1 MDSLNVDELF
11 ADLKRVVA
19 EEKQSDEPT
28 KGDVDGFHD
37 DKLSVEIDDKTEQ
50 FQAIERNLKR
60 LPKLQT
66 GFDQLGTNGK
76 QIQVEEQSK
85 VIKIDDPIY
94 ILESRKK
101 SDKVKPPTETE
112 KWFTLPKTEMTAE
125 VKRDLMIIKHRAALD
140 PKRHYKKDKWKI
152 PERFSV
158 GTIIEGPTEFYSSR
172 LKNKERKNT
181 MLETLMADDTTNKY
195 FKRKY
200 TEVQQKKT
208 SGKKAHYN
216 AVKDKRRKF

>member
-1 MDSLNVDELF
+1 MDELF
-11 ADLKRVVA
+11 ANLKRVVA
-19 EEKQSDEPT
+19 EEKRGDEPR
-28 KGDVDGFHD
+28 GSLGEEFQD
-37 DKLSVEIDDKTEQ
+37 DKVSVEVDDRAEQ
-50 FQAIERNLKR
+50 FQTIERNLKR

-66 GFDQLGTNGK
+66 DFDQLGANGK
-76 QIQVEEQSK
+76 QAQAELQRK
-85 VIKIDDPIY
+85 VTKVDDPIY

-112 KWFTLPKTEMTAE
+112 KWFTLPKPEMTAE

-140 PKRHYKKDKWKI
+140 PKRHYKKEKWQA
-152 PERFSV
+152 PERFSI
-158 GTIIEGPTEFYSSR
+158 GTIIEGPTEFFSSR

-181 MLETLMADDTTNKY
+181 MLETLMADDKTNKY

-208 SGKKAHYN
+208 SGKKAHYRG
-216 AVKDKRRKF
+216 VKDKRRKF

>member
-85 VIKIDDPIY
+85 HTEQVKI
-94 ILESRKK
+94 IL
-101 SDKVKPPTETE
+101 
-112 KWFTLPKTEMTAE
+112 
-125 VKRDLMIIKHRAALD
+125 
-140 PKRHYKKDKWKI
+140 
-152 PERFSV
+152 
-158 GTIIEGPTEFYSSR
+158 
-172 LKNKERKNT
+172 
-181 MLETLMADDTTNKY
+181 
-195 FKRKY
+195 
-200 TEVQQKKT
+200 
-208 SGKKAHYN
+208 
-216 AVKDKRRKF
+216 